1 MTDANRKTLK
11 SVLESA
17 ILYLQECGI
26 EDAAR
31 DAWLLMEYV
40 SGMNHSTYY
49 ANSSD
54 EMDRGQ
60 YQRFRELLEKRG
72 SHIPLQ
78 YLTGEAWFYG
88 LCFHVNEHVLIP
100 RQDTE
105 VLVEEALSHLSG
117 GERILDLCTGSG
129 CILTAILHETP
140 GCTGTGA
147 DISPEALEIA
157 AENAAELGERA
168 QFVKSDLFR
177 DVEGSYDLIVSNPPY
192 IRTQVIEELMP
203 EVKAPDP
210 RIALDGKED
219 GLYFYR
225 RIISDA
231 RGYLKEGGYL
241 CVEIGYDQGQ
251 EVRELMEQSGY
262 TDLVVRR
269 DLSGLD
275 RVVSGR
281 KGPV

>member
-203 EVKAPDP
+203 EVKDHEP